1 MKLVESQASII
12 FEQAKKLQ
20 NTALQ
25 VRQKQGLTSYAEI
38 LNQINVL
45 IDEYNLLADKMNQI
59 LAQEGIDETLKPTK
73 KINYNWDQMKE
84 DGVVYSTE
92 SKLLHLIFGSAKIL
106 SFLREGVALP
116 EQTINKL
123 SSINK
128 ELEEI
133 KEELPYNVYTNL
145 KESKDE
151 FERGGFLGSSLVSG
165 KTIRVCLDK
174 ITGKDINQKI
184 ENLKKLDLVR
194 DKDGVDSLI
203 KANHYGRNLTSHDLD
218 IFPTS
223 SEAISYLGE
232 AIKIAKLSA
241 NFEKNTKK
249 EEINSDI
256 QSNEA
261 TLKN

>member
-1 MKLVESQASII
+1 MKIIESQATII
-12 FEQAKKLQ
+12 FEQCKKLQ
-20 NTALQ
+20 NIALK
-25 VRQKQGLTSYAEI
+25 VREKEGLTSYTEI
-38 LNQINVL
+38 LNQINLL
-45 IDEYNLLADKMNQI
+45 IGEYNLLADKMNQI
-59 LAQEGIDETLKPTK
+59 LTEEDIDETLKPTK
-73 KINYNWDQMKE
+73 KIEYNWDEMKDE
-84 DGVVYSTE
+84 GTVYATE
-92 SKLLHLIFGSAKIL
+92 GKLLHMIFGSAKIL

-123 SSINK
+123 SSITK

-133 KEELPYNVYTNL
+133 KDELPSNVYINL

-165 KTIRVCLDK
+165 KIIRVCLDK
-174 ITGKDINQKI
+174 ITGRDINQKI

-223 SEAISYLGE
+223 SEAISFLGE

-241 NFEKNTKK
+241 NSEKNTKK
-249 EEINSDI
+249 KVDSNILSD
-256 QSNEA
+256 EVA
-261 TLKN
+261 LKN